1 MSMLRGNSPSYD
13 SQSEMKMRSER
24 CKPDYETM
32 IANARKQHASCQ
44 TLLDAI
50 TDFTDGNVTEGKL
63 AELAGEVYLIQSVL
77 TKRIESM
84 IKEQEESNGS

>member
-1 MSMLRGNSPSYD
+1 MPMLRGNSGGAFA
-13 SQSEMKMRSER
+13 QGEMKMQSER

-32 IANARKQHASCQ
+32 IANARKKHASCQ

-77 TKRIESM
+77 SKRIESM